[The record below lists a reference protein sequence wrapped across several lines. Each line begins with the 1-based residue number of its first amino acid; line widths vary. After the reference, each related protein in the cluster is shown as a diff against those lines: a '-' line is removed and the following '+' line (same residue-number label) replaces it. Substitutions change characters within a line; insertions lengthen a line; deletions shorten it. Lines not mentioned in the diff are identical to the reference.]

1 MHSVENY
8 AKKNSETENTYSRLL
23 KLNLTYDFVF
33 TLKEADLVLSLL
45 KDFGAAK
52 KIHNI

>member
-1 MHSVENY
+1 MQRKTVKLKTHI
-8 AKKNSETENTYSRLL
+8 SRLL